1 MQYCDFETLA
11 DELRQYIVSASGRKE
26 GCPSSRF
33 IPNGPILPDVR
44 LACAMRWFSAASS
57 YDLMTTY
64 GTGHTDTI
72 KSFWYVID
80 AINRN
85 PQSEV
90 QD

>member
-1 MQYCDFETLA
+1 M
-11 DELRQYIVSASGRKE
+11 
-26 GCPSSRF
+26 
-33 IPNGPILPDVR
+33 PDVR

-57 YDLMTTY
+57 YDLMTTN